1 MNDRMKQTFDQI
13 HAEEELK
20 NRTREFLVHKT
31 QGYTKSRSVSYKYLV
46 SVAVCF
52 LLILAGGYWLYFIPT
67 AAISIDINPSVEL
80 GINRFDKVVS
90 IHAYNSDGQELA
102 DSLSIRF
109 KDYVDAVNMII
120 EDKEIAA
127 LLLDHEIM
135 TVAVIGPEGG
145 QCKRML
151 SQIRSCTSGR
161 GETYCY
167 FAHSEEAKKAHE
179 LGLSCGKYQ
188 AFLELQELDPDI
200 TPEEIQG
207 MTMREIRD
215 LIQQLSGGIDS
226 SQGGGN
232 HGYGHHGAG
241 NGYGRGRDS
250 RFSTG
255 L

>member
-1 MNDRMKQTFDQI
+1 MNDRMKETFDQI
-13 HAEEELK
+13 RAEEELK
-20 NRTREFLVHKT
+20 NRTREFLAQKT
-31 QGYTKSRSVSYKYLV
+31 QGYTRYRHVSYKYLV
-46 SVAVCF
+46 SVTVCF
-52 LLILAGGYWLYFIPT
+52 LFILAGGYWLYFIPT
-67 AAISIDINPSVEL
+67 ASISIDINPSVEL

-109 KDYVDAVNMII
+109 RDYVDAVNMII
-120 EDKEIAA
+120 ENEKIAD
-127 LLLDHEIM
+127 LLLDNEIM

-167 FAHSEEAKKAHE
+167 FAHSEEAQKAHE
-179 LGLSCGKYQ
+179 LGISCGKYH

-215 LIQQLSGGIDS
+215 LIQELSNGSDS
-226 SQGGGN
+226 AQGDSN

-241 NGYGRGRDS
+241 NEHRGGRGNRL
-250 RFSTG
+250 G
-255 L
+255 M